1 MIGRTDQAYDLAVA
15 CFHSLEPFQA
25 KEAAEKPGR
34 AGQQDAARGFR
45 RRIERNRF
53 ERFSV
58 QKRGDIEVP
67 GMKPGSVL
75 AVDLFIFDHAFLV
88 CQAPFNGLRPCPD
101 ITGGTDDQVHGN
113 RDSEYRSEEH
123 TSELQSLMR
132 ISYAVFCL
140 KKKNTHNNTT
150 VNTQI

>member
-15 CFHSLEPFQA
+15 CFHALEPFQA

-58 QKRGDIEVP
+58 QKRGDIEVS

-75 AVDLFIFDHAFLV
+75 AVDL
-88 CQAPFNGLRPCPD
+88 
-101 ITGGTDDQVHGN
+101 
-113 RDSEYRSEEH
+113 RSEERRVGKECVS
-123 TSELQSLMR
+123 TCRSRWSP
-132 ISYAVFCL
+132 
-140 KKKNTHNNTT
+140 
-150 VNTQI
+150 

>member
-1 MIGRTDQAYDLAVA
+1 MILPTPCLARTCTLFPYTTLVRSYDLAVA
-15 CFHSLEPFQA
+15 CFHALEPFQA

-75 AVDLFIFDHAFLV
+75 AVDLFIFDHAFLEIGSAHV
-88 CQAPFNGLRPCPD
+88 
-101 ITGGTDDQVHGN
+101 
-113 RDSEYRSEEH
+113 
-123 TSELQSLMR
+123 
-132 ISYAVFCL
+132 
-140 KKKNTHNNTT
+140 
-150 VNTQI
+150 

>member
-15 CFHSLEPFQA
+15 CFHALEPFQA

-67 GMKPGSVL
+67 GMKPG
-75 AVDLFIFDHAFLV
+75 
-88 CQAPFNGLRPCPD
+88 
-101 ITGGTDDQVHGN
+101 
-113 RDSEYRSEEH
+113 RSEEH
-123 TSELQSLMR
+123 TTELQSLMS

-140 KKKNTHNNTT
+140 KTKKTERQHKYSRTT
-150 VNTQI
+150 

>member
-58 QKRGDIEVP
+58 QKRADIEVP
-67 GMKPGSVL
+67 GLMPGSVL
-75 AVDLFIFDHAFLV
+75 AVELFIF
-88 CQAPFNGLRPCPD
+88 
-101 ITGGTDDQVHGN
+101 
-113 RDSEYRSEEH
+113 RSVEH
-123 TSELQSLMR
+123 PPELQSLMR
-132 ISYAVFCL
+132 ISYATFCM
-140 KKKNTHNNTT
+140 
-150 VNTQI
+150 

>member
-15 CFHSLEPFQA
+15 CFHALEPFQA

-88 CQAPFNGLRPCPD
+88 CQAPFNGLR
-101 ITGGTDDQVHGN
+101 
-113 RDSEYRSEEH
+113 RSEEH

-140 KKKNTHNNTT
+140 KKKK
-150 VNTQI
+150 QRQ